1 MFTLEEGDREPVSDD
16 DDEYIDDEE
25 IELELIDPLYDTDVI
40 TNAAGARD
48 GRTRRRKGRVI
59 QIPLR
64 GHPRV
69 VAMIEAILVRDGHDS
84 VVDLFVVMLRAYCQV
99 YGRFKKSE
107 LPSDRELIDR
117 YIKKRDSRYAAPER

>member
-1 MFTLEEGDREPVSDD
+1 MFDLEEVEREPNVDD
-16 DDEYIDDEE
+16 EDEYIDDEE

-64 GHPRV
+64 AHPRV
-69 VAMIEAILVRDGHDS
+69 VAMIEAILIRDGHDS

-99 YGRFKKSE
+99 YGRFKKTD
-107 LPSDRELIDR
+107 LPSDRVLIDR
-117 YIKKRDSRYAAPER
+117 FLKKRDDRYAAKDH